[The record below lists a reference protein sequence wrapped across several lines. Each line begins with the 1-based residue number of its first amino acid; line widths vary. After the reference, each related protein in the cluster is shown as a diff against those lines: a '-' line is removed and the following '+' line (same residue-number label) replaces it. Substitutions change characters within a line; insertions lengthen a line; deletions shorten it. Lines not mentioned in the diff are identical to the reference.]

1 MALQKSLEIDVI
13 LAPNLLTEAEM
24 GGSLCAVIDVLRATS
39 TLTIAFANGIQ
50 KVFPF
55 KNSGEARAFA
65 TALPSGTYL
74 LGGEERSV
82 KIPGFDLGNSLLE
95 YTDTVVKGKTLLFS
109 TSNGTPT
116 LQRAFAGSH
125 APVYLASLL
134 NISAVC
140 AAMVKM
146 TADGHFS
153 SLTFVC
159 SGRLGKPSSEDTF
172 CAGVGVQKLSQLL
185 VDVGVIP
192 ELTDCASIAAHF
204 AWSNN
209 DKALAVLSN
218 CEHGRSLFPLGFA
231 KDVELAAEVDKYD
244 ITPVFDGKAIEI
256 PQPKLF

>member
-1 MALQKSLEIDVI
+1 MPSPKSLKIDVV
-13 LAPNLLTEAEM
+13 LAPNLLTESEM

-39 TLTIAFANGIQ
+39 TLTIAFKNGVQ
-50 KVFPF
+50 RVFPF
-55 KNSGEARAFA
+55 KNKIDVLAFA
-65 TALPSGTYL
+65 ATLQPGSFL
-74 LGGEERSV
+74 LGGEERSI
-82 KIPGFDLGNSLLE
+82 KIPGFDMGNSLVE
-95 YTDTVVKGKTLLFS
+95 FTDADVKGKTLLFS

-116 LQRAFAGSH
+116 LQRTFAGSH

-140 AAMVKM
+140 GAMVKM
-146 TADGHFS
+146 AADGRFR

-159 SGRLGKPSSEDTF
+159 SGRQGKPSSEDTF

-185 VDVGVIP
+185 VENEVVP
-192 ELTDCASIAAHF
+192 ELTDCAFIAAHF
-204 AWSNN
+204 AWSNT

-244 ITPVFDGKAIEI
+244 ITPVFDGKAIEL
-256 PQPKLF
+256 PQPRLL

>member
-1 MALQKSLEIDVI
+1 MSADISSIKIDVV

-24 GGSLCAVIDVLRATS
+24 SGSLCAVIDVLRATS

-50 KVFPF
+50 RVFPF
-55 KNSGEARAFA
+55 KNAGEVRAFA
-65 TALPSGTYL
+65 ATLPAGTYL

-116 LQRAFAGSH
+116 MQRAYTGSR

-140 AAMVKM
+140 GAMAGM
-146 TADGHFS
+146 AADGCFS
-153 SLTFVC
+153 PLTFVC
-159 SGRLGKPSSEDTF
+159 SGRQGKPSSEDTF
-172 CAGVGVQKLSQLL
+172 CAGVGVQKLSQML
-185 VDVGVIP
+185 VDAGVTP

-218 CEHGRSLFPLGFA
+218 CEHGRSLLPLGFER
-231 KDVELAAEVDKYD
+231 DIELAAEVDKYD
-244 ITPVFDGKAIEI
+244 ITPVFDGKAIE
-256 PQPKLF
+256 LT